1 MINFNTSCRTTC
13 ISKLVIKLSDQLY
26 CTAVAFTQN
35 DTCLGKVVIL
45 YINCS
50 TVSELKCKHE
60 QQRAQLVCELQQF
73 LKSETGF
80 THVNNLKIGASKQL
94 FGKDGKAMYS
104 RW

>member
-1 MINFNTSCRTTC
+1 M
-13 ISKLVIKLSDQLY
+13 
-26 CTAVAFTQN
+26 AFTQN
-35 DTCLGKVVIL
+35 DTCLGNVVIL

-80 THVNNLKIGASKQL
+80 THVNNLTVTHSAPNPVL
-94 FGKDGKAMYS
+94 FFSAAIS
-104 RW
+104 NFLVLRVRAE